1 MAEYIKKEDA
11 LAREYLGY
19 TRCSE
24 TDWQKGYWAGV
35 DDICHHVKSLTA
47 ADVVEVAHSE
57 WAIIEFNKE
66 EGLVTVEC
74 KNCGAAF
81 TIEMPDY
88 GLSYNFCPSCGAEMS
103 GERRSE

>member
-19 TRCSE
+19 IRCSE

-47 ADVVEVAHSE
+47 ADVVEVKHGRWLTDKDRDRTWCSVCNVNCGFNYDA
-57 WAIIEFNKE
+57 AIE
-66 EGLVTVEC
+66 ELNFC
-74 KNCGAAF
+74 SNCGAK
-81 TIEMPDY
+81 MD
-88 GLSYNFCPSCGAEMS
+88 GK
-103 GERRSE
+103 RRTE